1 MLHFESMSEEDFA
14 AFLRK
19 SIPEYAYDQSRAK
32 NWGANEA
39 MARAKAEF
47 QQLLPQGLKTPNQHL
62 NVIVNDKGQKVGMLW
77 YFVDQQRERPTAF
90 LIDFFFFL
98 EERNKGYEKDA
109 FALFEQEAR
118 SLGVQRV
125 ELQVFSHKTDEVARY
140 QHNGYTQTSIFFAK
154 DL

>member
-1 MLHFESMSEEDFA
+1 MLHFEPMSDEDFA

-39 MARAKAEF
+39 MGRAKAEF

-62 NVIVNDKGQKVGMLW
+62 NVIVNDKAQKVGMIW

-90 LIDFFFFL
+90 LIDFFFFS
-98 EERNKGYEKDA
+98 EERNKGYEKEA

-140 QHNGYTQTSIFFAK
+140 QNNGYTQTSIFFAK